1 MPQQRRTD
9 WESNSTSTEKGGELS
24 AKRVAALGPGRHRVA
39 RNLYLLVGVRG
50 SAVARSWV
58 MIYRSPV
65 TGKRRDMGLGSAD
78 IVTVARAKEL
88 ALRHRLAILEGR
100 DPLEEKRGQRRE
112 RPAVLSFRQVADLYI
127 AAHEVSWR
135 NPKHRA
141 QWSST
146 LETYAHPVL
155 GDLAVNT
162 VDTGA
167 VMRVLDPIWHSKA
180 ETAGRVR
187 GRIETVLDYATARH
201 WRAGDNPARW
211 KGDIE
216 NLLPKKSKVAPV
228 EHHAAVPWRELPALW
243 ADLAGRDDISTLALR
258 LTLLTGVRTNEALG
272 ACWNEIDPEA
282 KLWKIPA
289 ERMKAAREFRVPLS
303 VAATAVLGELA
314 ALRQGEHLFPGART
328 GRPLSNMAMLMV
340 LRRLRGAGMTVHGT
354 VRSGFRDW
362 ASEHGVA
369 GEVAEA
375 CLAHTIENKVEA
387 AYRRGDLLEPRRAV
401 MERWARFLTAPASE
415 RAVVPMRGRGT
426 V

>member
-1 MPQQRRTD
+1 
-9 WESNSTSTEKGGELS
+9 
-24 AKRVAALGPGRHRVA
+24 
-39 RNLYLLVGVRG
+39 
-50 SAVARSWV
+50 
-58 MIYRSPV
+58 
-65 TGKRRDMGLGSAD
+65 
-78 IVTVARAKEL
+78 
-88 ALRHRLAILEGR
+88 
-100 DPLEEKRGQRRE
+100 
-112 RPAVLSFRQVADLYI
+112 
-127 AAHEVSWR
+127 
-135 NPKHRA
+135 
-141 QWSST
+141 
-146 LETYAHPVL
+146 
-155 GDLAVNT
+155 
-162 VDTGA
+162 
-167 VMRVLDPIWHSKA
+167 
-180 ETAGRVR
+180 
-187 GRIETVLDYATARH
+187 
-201 WRAGDNPARW
+201 
-211 KGDIE
+211 
-216 NLLPKKSKVAPV
+216 VAPV